1 MSDSQVIFRQDEVEA
16 MLEDMAG
23 RILQGGAGA
32 PHLVGIRTGGAY
44 LSHRLAMIIEPMI
57 MASGTQ
63 GLVRQGVI
71 DINLYRD
78 DWSLRHIKPHLGS
91 TEINFDIWDERIIL
105 VDDVL
110 YTGRTVRAALDA
122 ILDLG
127 RPRRIELAALID
139 RGGRELPIAPGYV
152 GAVLDARPGQRVD
165 VLLREGGH
173 PRDEVRL
180 LF

>member
-1 MSDSQVIFRQDEVEA
+1 MSDSQIIFRQEEVEA
-16 MLEDMAG
+16 MLKDMAG
-23 RILQGGAGA
+23 QILKRGAGA

-44 LSHRLAMIIEPMI
+44 LSRRLATIIEPMI
-57 MASGTQ
+57 IDSGVQ
-63 GLVRQGVI
+63 GPVRQGII

-78 DWSLRHIKPHLGS
+78 DWSLRHIKPRLGS
-91 TEINFDIWDERIIL
+91 TEINFDVRDKHIIL

-139 RGGRELPIAPGYV
+139 RGGRELPIAPDYV
-152 GAVLDARPGQRVD
+152 GAALDARPGQRVD
-165 VLLREGGH
+165 VLLRESGRA
-173 PRDEVRL
+173 RDEVRL